1 MSLAT
6 LSLSEVTALD
16 PLLLTVHC
24 KASWL
29 LAKAGTQEVPPPG
42 PVSQEGAGAVLGGL
56 TQMCF
61 STTLAEKPNFSLVFV
76 EVTGG
81 GGSEE

>member
-6 LSLSEVTALD
+6 VSSEVTALD
-16 PLLLTVHC
+16 PLLPTMHC
-24 KASWL
+24 KAWWL